1 LSLLNTGFPTDIY
14 NRKDKSGEN
23 ILILLALSEDITQ
36 NIWQKEVSEFE
47 SKKSGTVFF
56 EGRNFKRHHHWR

>member
-14 NRKDKSGEN
+14 DSKDKSGEN
-23 ILILLALSEDITQ
+23 IMILLTLSKNIIQ
-36 NIWQKEVSEFE
+36 NIWHKENSEAE

-56 EGRNFKRHHHWR
+56 KGRNFKRHHHGR